1 MNTLTRVLM
10 IIFVDLFLFKFV
22 GIWAGL
28 IGLGIIIYRILPIL
42 NISKQSILIQNGSF
56 NSGMAFLKD
65 YQGPF
70 YKNKVAFQ
78 EAANLI
84 RTFELKDWVIIGI
97 YYDKPGDV
105 QDSKL
110 RYSIGIFKKNTN
122 GKEDPPERLEMYC
135 NSKSYYFADL
145 PNTKS
150 LTSEW
155 NYTNAFT
162 MMIGITKFNMKLKK
176 ELKNDEFK
184 KLNGIKDGDCKIVI
198 ELYETESNIKFYIPL
213 EKADN
218 FSLYR
223 KDK

>member
-1 MNTLTRVLM
+1 MLLRVL
-10 IIFVDLFLFKFV
+10 IIILVDIFLFKFV
-22 GIWAGL
+22 GFWAGL

-42 NISKQSILIQNGSF
+42 NISREKILIKSGSF

-84 RTFELKDWVIIGI
+84 RTFELKDWIIMGI
-97 YYDKPGDV
+97 YYDKPGEV

-110 RYSIGIFKKNTN
+110 RYSIGIFKKN
-122 GKEDPPERLEMYC
+122 KEGEKDDPPERLEMYC
-135 NSKSYYFADL
+135 NTNNYYLADL

-155 NYTNAFT
+155 NYSNAFT
-162 MMIGITKFNMKLKK
+162 MMIGITKFNMELKK
-176 ELKNDEFK
+176 ELKNEEFK
-184 KLNGIKDGDCKIVI
+184 KLYGMKDGDGKIVV
-198 ELYETESNIKFYIPL
+198 ELYETDSNIKFFIPL
-213 EKADN
+213 EN
-218 FSLYR
+218 INSFSLYK

>member
-1 MNTLTRVLM
+1 MLLRVL
-10 IIFVDLFLFKFV
+10 IIILVDIFLFKFV
-22 GIWAGL
+22 GFWAGL

-42 NISKQSILIQNGSF
+42 NISREKILIQSGSF

-84 RTFELKDWVIIGI
+84 RTFELKDWIIMGI
-97 YYDKPGDV
+97 YYDKPGEV

-110 RYSIGIFKKNTN
+110 RYSIGIFKKN
-122 GKEDPPERLEMYC
+122 KEGEKDDPPERLEMYC
-135 NSKSYYFADL
+135 NTNNYYLADL

-155 NYTNAFT
+155 NYSNAFT
-162 MMIGITKFNMKLKK
+162 MMIGITKFNMELKK
-176 ELKNDEFK
+176 ELKNEEFK
-184 KLNGIKDGDCKIVI
+184 KLYGMKDGDGKIVV
-198 ELYETESNIKFYIPL
+198 ELYETDSNIKFFIPL
-213 EKADN
+213 EN
-218 FSLYR
+218 INSFSLYK